1 MKNINIT
8 EEELD
13 SLINEFEHNTSFKHT
28 KIEKGDYDS
37 ISKELDAIEK
47 ENPFLDDAK
56 TVVEDYQKE
65 HPDTTSRK
73 HRLKF

>member
-1 MKNINIT
+1 MKNTNIT

-13 SLINEFEHNTSFKHT
+13 SLINEFEQNTSFKHV
-28 KIEKGDYDS
+28 KHEKGDYNS

-56 TVVEDYQKE
+56 TVIEDYQKE
-65 HPDTTSRK
+65 HPDTISRR
-73 HRLKF
+73 HRLKL